1 MATESGKSRIV
12 FALLAWFLGAF
23 GAQYWY
29 VGNSKAA
36 IITIVATWLTCG
48 LGGLISLIGAIHSL
62 IMSDQDFDAKIV
74 NTDKALPL

>member
-12 FALLAWFLGAF
+12 FALLAWFLGSF

-29 VGNSKAA
+29 VGNTKAA

-48 LGGLISLIGAIHSL
+48 LGGIISLIGAIHAL